1 MKSKQP
7 KQKKNDRV
15 EDMPDEMFAYDR
27 NSGCQLFQVQIPKK
41 ALIKLKAKYKNVGA
55 VIRGMIRQD
64 LGPDWPN
71 EDVVISGSKK
81 GKRHKLLAIIPPEPT
96 QQQAKAS

>member
-1 MKSKQP
+1 MKTKQP
-7 KQKKNDRV
+7 KPKKYEAL